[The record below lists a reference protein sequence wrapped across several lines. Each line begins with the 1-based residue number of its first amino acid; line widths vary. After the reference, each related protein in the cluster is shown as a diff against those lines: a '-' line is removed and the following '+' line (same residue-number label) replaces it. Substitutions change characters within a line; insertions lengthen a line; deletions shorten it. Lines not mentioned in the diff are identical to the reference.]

1 LLAAAR
7 RQAETEAFQ
16 RTYTQWRPMVE
27 RSLAWLVRNG
37 NRRVAYRGIERN
49 RMWLSHRVA
58 AVDLR
63 RPLNLGLNRS
73 PDGWAAA

>member
-1 LLAAAR
+1 
-7 RQAETEAFQ
+7 
-16 RTYTQWRPMVE
+16 MVE
-27 RSLAWLVRNG
+27 RGLAWLVRNG

-63 RPLNLGLNRS
+63 TLLNLGLNRS
-73 PDGWAAA
+73 PDGWAVA